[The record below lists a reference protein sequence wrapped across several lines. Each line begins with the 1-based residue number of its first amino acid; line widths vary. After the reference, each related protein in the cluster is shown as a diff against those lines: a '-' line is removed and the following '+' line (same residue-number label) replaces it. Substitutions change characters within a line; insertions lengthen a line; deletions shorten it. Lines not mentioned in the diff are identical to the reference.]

1 MLRLKEGDTVRICSR
16 PATSQDVKSGLYYN
30 HYSHLTGTVF
40 KIYGKGDTAQAAI
53 DVDVS
58 SLPEEVAKRHQETRD
73 SMLRSMNG
81 ERLRSSSTNN
91 ADFRLRYVILVAMSD
106 LARQTVSRLS
116 RNGHSEL
123 AKSA

>member
-1 MLRLKEGDTVRICSR
+1 MLRLKEGDSVRLCSR
-16 PATSQDVKSGLYYN
+16 PTTPQDVKSGLYFN

-40 KIYGKGDTAQAAI
+40 KIYGTGETAQAAI
-53 DVDVS
+53 DIDIA

-81 ERLRSSSTNN
+81 ERSRNSSTSD
-91 ADFRLRYVILVAMSD
+91 ADFRLRYVILVGMSD
-106 LARQTVSRLS
+106 LARQTVSRLA
-116 RNGHSEL
+116 RNGHAEL